1 VKIDWKKSLICP
13 RLQRLQLVKTDPEFV
28 LIFSN
33 LLVVAEKIG
42 QKEDTKSKQGQI
54 FKIFEI

>member
-1 VKIDWKKSLICP
+1 M
-13 RLQRLQLVKTDPEFV
+13 KTDPEFV